1 MEYQVKGMGD
11 GIRVY
16 LPLSETKIKKNEYM
30 KRLIHGVY
38 FGRNNSGWLM
48 LIRLPLGYGLNVGT
62 GFSGSWS
69 IRTWEWAKYDY
80 ADHFSFTT
88 KWRWLKYPEGGK

>member
-1 MEYQVKGMGD
+1 MEYKVKGMGD

-16 LPLSETKIKKNEYM
+16 LPETKLNNKEYM
-30 KRLIHGVY
+30 KRVIYGVY

-48 LIRLPLGYGLNVGT
+48 LIRLPLGYGLNIGT

-69 IRTWEWAKYDY
+69 IRSWEWAKYDY
-80 ADHFSFTT
+80 ADHFSFAT
-88 KWRWLKYPEGGK
+88 KWRWLKYPEGGN

>member
-1 MEYQVKGMGD
+1 MEYKVKGMGD
-11 GIRVY
+11 GIRIY
-16 LPLSETKIKKNEYM
+16 LPETKLKKKEFAR
-30 KRLIHGVY
+30 RLMPGIY

-48 LIRLPLGYGLNVGT
+48 LIKLPLGYGLNLGT

-80 ADHFSFTT
+80 ADHFSF
-88 KWRWLKYPEGGK
+88 KSFWRWLKYPEGGN